1 VRFAAPQSLDEAVAL
16 LSQEGA
22 RALAGGQSLVAM
34 MNADLVTPSLIVSLR
49 RIDDLKGVTIRPDG
63 TLAIGAMTTHAT
75 VARLARDGAAAELMA
90 LTAAGIGHPAIR
102 SHGTIGGSIAH
113 ADPAADYPTAVIC
126 ADSAIV
132 VTGAAGTRRI
142 AAADFFL
149 GFYETALEPGDVV
162 TAVEIPPAPPGT
174 CAHYE
179 KFTLVDG
186 DFAVV
191 SVAAMLAL
199 DDGRCAFARIAV
211 GGCAP
216 MPVRVPQAEERLIGS
231 PLDNAALAEA
241 GALLA
246 QSCDPIDD
254 FRGTAAFRL
263 KLVPRLVRR
272 AVLAAKARTEGSH
285 A

>member
-1 VRFAAPQSLDEAVAL
+1 MRFAAPQNLDEAVAL
-16 LSQEGA
+16 LSQDGA

-34 MNADLVTPSLIVSLR
+34 MNADLVAPSLIVSLR
-49 RIDDLKGVTIRPDG
+49 RIEGLAGVTARPDG
-63 TLAIGAMTTHAT
+63 TLVIGAMTTHAA
-75 VARLARDGAAAELMA
+75 VARMARGGAAAELMA

-102 SHGTIGGSIAH
+102 NQGTIGGSIAH
-113 ADPAADYPTAVIC
+113 ADPAADYPTAVTC
-126 ADSAIV
+126 AEATIV

-142 AAADFFL
+142 APSDFFV
-149 GFYETALEPGDVV
+149 GFYETALEPGEVV
-162 TAVEIPPAPPGT
+162 TAVEIPPAPPRAR
-174 CAHYE
+174 AHYE

-191 SVAAMLAL
+191 SVAALVAVEG
-199 DDGRCAFARIAV
+199 GRCAFARIGV

-216 MPVRVPQAEERLIGS
+216 MPVRVPDAEDRLVGV
-231 PLDNAALAEA
+231 PLDDAALADA

-246 QSCDPIDD
+246 EQCDPIDD

-272 AVLAAKARTEGSH
+272 AVLAAKARAEGVDE
-285 A
+285 

>member
-231 PLDNAALAEA
+231 PLDNPALAEA
-241 GALLA
+241 GTLLA

-272 AVLAAKARTEGSH
+272 AVLSARAKAEGGH
-285 A
+285 G